1 MATRL
6 GCRSYRCQRPN
17 PATTAHRKKHNVN
30 TNYNPDTIPP
40 KSGVKPKAIG
50 KRAALAA
57 LLGAAAL
64 YAAPMALTTP
74 LANATDVGTNCKGT
88 YAASVRSDGS
98 SIESCT
104 TTDKNGVKTQC
115 SYIDGKKQ
123 GCIPVPLVKPQG
135 TGPQPGRA
143 NDRLNLLGPVT
154 DVQLQSPGS
163 ETQPGAGA
171 AG

>member
-1 MATRL
+1 MSAAEPGHHHT
-6 GCRSYRCQRPN
+6 
-17 PATTAHRKKHNVN
+17 RKKHNMN

-40 KSGVKPKAIG
+40 NSGVKPKAIG

-74 LANATDVGTNCKGT
+74 LANADSAQGAAYDCGKSGGTW
-88 YAASVRSDGS
+88 SSSQRSDGS
-98 SIESCT
+98 LIESCT

-123 GCIPVPLVKPQG
+123 GCINVPRVNPPG
-135 TGPQPGRA
+135 TGPQLGRA
-143 NDRLNLLGPVT
+143 NDRLNLVGQVT

>member
-1 MATRL
+1 MATQL
-6 GCRSYRCQRPN
+6 GLSLLPMSAAE
-17 PATTAHRKKHNVN
+17 PGHHHTRKKHNMN

-40 KSGVKPKAIG
+40 NSGVKPKAIG

-74 LANATDVGTNCKGT
+74 LANADSAVACTGT
-88 YAASVRSDGS
+88 YETSVHSGHLY
-98 SIESCT
+98 ETCT
-104 TTDKNGVKTQC
+104 TADKNGDKTKC
-115 SYIDGKKQ
+115 SYVDGKKQ
-123 GCIPVPLVKPQG
+123 GCIPVPLVKPPG

-143 NDRLNLLGPVT
+143 NDRLNLVGQVT